1 MEKFAEKCYIFRRLG
16 NVAETSQ
23 TIQSELPAILVSF
36 IILFAISL
44 SGENGEMEP
53 GLCVCA
59 IDDDKVCPIA
69 PTEISGFYMVCKWC
83 R

>member
-16 NVAETSQ
+16 NVAETRQ
-23 TIQSELPAILVSF
+23 TIQSELSAILVSF

-53 GLCVCA
+53 GLCVCNRWRQGLPNSSNWN
-59 IDDDKVCPIA
+59 IGILYGVQ
-69 PTEISGFYMVCKWC
+69 MV
-83 R
+83 